1 MSDSIRK
8 NRKSRINTGDGDFL
22 PVPVDVNVGAE
33 DQSRFDSYVWCIEKL
48 KENNNDNVIVLDART
63 KREYDIEHLP
73 GAVQAHWTEWSN
85 VGIPQGAGTWAV
97 VYDNDKL
104 PNIFASL
111 GIDGSKPVVVYN
123 DPLAG
128 WGEEGRQLW
137 SLRVAGIA
145 DSYILNG
152 GLSAWKSN
160 GNPVTADTTKINAVT
175 PPLLKRDENIFASTD
190 YLLEN
195 FERINILDV
204 REDDEFAA
212 LKNYGEKA
220 LGRIPG
226 AKQIWF
232 KDFYYADGT
241 ILTPAEI
248 RARIE
253 QAGINTDQEIVT
265 YCTGGIR
272 SGFAAIILKI
282 AGYQKVRN
290 YNASFSGWAGTGQKI
305 DYEVY
310 EKLPV

>member
-1 MSDSIRK
+1 MCDSIEKTREIRR
-8 NRKSRINTGDGDFL
+8 NADGGDLL
-22 PVPVDVNVGAE
+22 PVPVDVNVDPE
-33 DQSRFDSYVWCIEKL
+33 DQSRFDSYVWSIEKL
-48 KENNNDNVIVLDART
+48 KENYDNVIVLDARS
-63 KREYDIEHLP
+63 KLEYDLEHLP
-73 GAVQAHWTEWSN
+73 DAVQAHWTEWSD
-85 VGIPQGAGTWAV
+85 VAVLQDAGTWAV

-104 PNIFASL
+104 ANIFASL

-152 GLSAWKSN
+152 GLSAWKAK
-160 GNPVTADTTKINAVT
+160 GYPVTADATEIKAVT
-175 PPLLKRDENIFASTD
+175 PAVFKRNENIFAHTD
-190 YLLEN
+190 YLIDN
-195 FERINILDV
+195 FERISLLDV

-220 LGRIPG
+220 LGRIPD
-226 AKQIWF
+226 ARQIWF
-232 KDFYYADGT
+232 KDFYRADGT

-253 QAGINTDQEIVT
+253 QAGINTGQEIIT

-282 AGYQKVRN
+282 AGYSKVRN
-290 YNASFSGWAGTGQKI
+290 YNASFSGWAGTGQKT

-310 EKLPV
+310 EKLPG